1 MGVSFL
7 YVAPV
12 EEGVPDELEFSDFS
26 CFTM

>member
-12 EEGVPDELEFSDFS
+12 EEVVSDELEFSDFS